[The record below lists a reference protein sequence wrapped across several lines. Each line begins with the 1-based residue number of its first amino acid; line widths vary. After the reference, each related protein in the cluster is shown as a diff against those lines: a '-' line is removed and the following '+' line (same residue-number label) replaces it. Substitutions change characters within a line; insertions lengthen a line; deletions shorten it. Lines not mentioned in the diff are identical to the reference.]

1 MKKLFTARLN
11 SIFCQRSKSG
21 GLAALLGIATLAV
34 APSVASAADVTFERL
49 LNPEPHNWLMVHH
62 DYNSQRYSTLDQINK
77 SNIKNLKLKF
87 AIAIGGASPN
97 EALEVTPLVE
107 DGFMYVVDG
116 WGAVYKI
123 DVRSGNHG
131 RTLWKM
137 DPGIKRYA
145 RLRGVALWGNLVI
158 STTGKDGRVIA
169 TDKETG
175 KLVWDTNLSDNP
187 ELELSA
193 APLALKDDIIIGGSG
208 GDQGVRD
215 WIASLDPKT
224 GSLKWKTYSIP
235 APGEP
240 GSETWKD
247 KNEAWKTGGG
257 AFYVTGSYDPHTNLT
272 IWGSGN
278 PVPGYDAAYRPG
290 DNLFTAS
297 AIAFNVATGKM
308 QWYFQY
314 TPNDS
319 RDYDETGVHMLIDT
333 KVDGKDRKIVTHP
346 GRNGFNYTFDRVT
359 GEFLNAGQYVSKV
372 TWTRGIDPKT
382 GKPLD
387 YDPTKD
393 LQTYAEPPNVT
404 QNKVTRRLCPD
415 ISGGNNFWPPAY
427 SRITGMVYIPSVEAC
442 VDLTPDDKAH
452 VKGNFAGG
460 TYINPEPVKSSI
472 VVVDPATSQQK
483 MRKELPYPNSAGVLS
498 TAGGVIVT
506 ALLDG
511 TIYAFDD
518 KTLDELWSI
527 NVGTGFNAPPM
538 TYSVDGKQYIA
549 IASGLWRNAR
559 NKLARSPEMKNF
571 SNATMIFV
579 FGL

>member
-1 MKKLFTARLN
+1 MKKLFNTKLN
-11 SIFCQRSKSG
+11 SVLRYRGKLG
-21 GLAALLGIATLAV
+21 GLAALLGSAALAV
-34 APSVASAADVTFERL
+34 APAVTSAADVTYERL
-49 LNPEPHNWLMVHH
+49 LNPEPHNWLMVHK
-62 DYNSQRYSTLDQINK
+62 DYNSQRYSTLDQINR
-77 SNIKNLKLKF
+77 SNIKNLKLKY

-107 DGFMYVVDG
+107 DGYMYVVDG

-123 DVRSGNHG
+123 DVRSGTHG
-131 RTLWKM
+131 RTLWKT

-169 TDKETG
+169 VDKETG
-175 KLVWDTNLSDNP
+175 KIVWDTNLSDNP

-224 GSLKWKTYSIP
+224 GTLKWKTYSIP

-257 AFYVTGSYDPHTNLT
+257 AFYVTGSYDPQTNLT

-278 PVPGYDAAYRPG
+278 PVPGYDSAYRPG

-308 QWYFQY
+308 QWYHQY
-314 TPNDS
+314 TPNDN

-333 KVDGKDRKIVTHP
+333 KVNGTDRKIVTHP

-372 TWTRGIDPKT
+372 TWTKGIDPKT

-393 LQTYAEPPNVT
+393 LQIYAEPPNVM
-404 QNKVTRRLCPD
+404 QNKVTRRVCPD

-427 SRITGMVYIPSVEAC
+427 SAITGMVYIPSVETCAD
-442 VDLTPDDKAH
+442 VTPDETAH
-452 VKGNFAGG
+452 VKGKFAGG

-483 MRKELPYPNSAGVLS
+483 MRKEMPYSNSAGVLS
-498 TAGGVIVT
+498 TAGGFIVT

-511 TIYAFDD
+511 TIYALDD
-518 KTLDELWSI
+518 RTLDELWSI